1 MSNQLNN
8 TSIDEQTPVFSFGN
22 FTLMLLLVFL
32 TTLITAIF
40 LPEWLPGLTKSLTG
54 TAPSAF
60 WFLSRGSAITAY
72 ILLWLSMMLGTG
84 ISNKLGSLWP
94 GLPSTIELHQYT
106 SILGLSFGIFHG
118 LILLGD
124 KYINF
129 TIAQILVPFSTAY
142 APLAIGLGQIAL
154 YVWFIL
160 DISFYIRKVIGK
172 KTWRA
177 IHFASFL
184 TFVPSWFTP
193 SSLEQIPL
201 HHGCSMTYLATG
213 GIAGLYDP
221 LPDIQ
226 YHCTQ
231 QRKKAAITGSST
243 KNTSNVIS

>member
-84 ISNKLGSLWP
+84 ITNKLGSLWP

-106 SILGLSFGIFHG
+106 SILGLFFGLFHG

-129 TIAQILVPFSTAY
+129 TIAQILIPFSTDY

-184 TFVPSWFTP
+184 TF
-193 SSLEQIPL
+193 SSVLIHAIIAGTDTSSQL
-201 HHGCSMTYLATG
+201 MQYTYLGTVGLLVFMILYRIFSTLAHNKEKKLRLQAT
-213 GIAGLYDP
+213 P
-221 LPDIQ
+221 PKLP
-226 YHCTQ
+226 
-231 QRKKAAITGSST
+231 
-243 KNTSNVIS
+243 VM